1 MLVADLYAMRKEIG
15 GVPWLQWRKY
25 IESLGR
31 NRVGERAHP
40 EFSWFYTA
48 ELALG
53 RSPESWTLGK
63 RHVAERAPAVHLGI
77 TPGTTEDEIGNRAIS
92 QIEKLHTDLVRADR
106 KVGHWVPAFSKRNK
120 IER

>member
-1 MLVADLYAMRKEIG
+1 MRKEIG

-40 EFSWFYTA
+40 EFPRVYTA

-63 RHVAERAPAVHLGI
+63 GHVAERAPAVHLGI
-77 TPGTTEDEIGNRAIS
+77 ASGTAQDEIGNRAIS
-92 QIEKLHTDLVRADR
+92 QIEKLHTDRIRANR
-106 KVGHWVPAFSKRNK
+106 KVGHRVP
-120 IER
+120 